1 MIPHLFPGRF
11 SLRRSLLVLLT
22 LASAGAVLRAQP
34 ASATFRPSLINSY
47 SGGFTSSGKGQ
58 LTRGDAFV
66 GEVSLAR
73 FDFSVSGRVP
83 LSEYILFIPGFAYE
97 HTTFDATSG
106 TPLPGSVQ
114 EISASLGFRGAL
126 APTWAWGAF
135 LRPGFYGDF
144 KRLGS
149 DSFNVPLFL
158 TTFYVP
164 HDGLT
169 WIFGVS
175 VNAFN
180 NQPVLPA
187 LGVRWKFDPAWE
199 LEVGFPRTGVT
210 YHASP
215 QLAWRAGLTVAGG
228 NYRITESLGVPAP
241 GIRRLANTYLAVTEV
256 RVGAVVTYTF
266 ANGLDLDLGAGIT
279 TLRRFDYPDRN
290 YRLNGADVG
299 WVSLALNQRL

>member
-1 MIPHLFPGRF
+1 MIPRLFACPLPFRRF
-11 SLRRSLLVLLT
+11 LTVLLT
-22 LASAGAVLRAQP
+22 LLTAASVLRAQP

-47 SGGFTSSGKGQ
+47 SGGFTASGKGP
-58 LTRGDAFV
+58 LTRGAASV
-66 GEVSLAR
+66 GEVSLTR

-83 LSEYILFIPGFAYE
+83 VSEHILFLPGLAYT
-97 HTTFDATSG
+97 HTTFDASSG

-114 EISASLGFRGAL
+114 EISASLGFRGVL

-149 DSFNVPLFL
+149 DSFNVPLLL
-158 TTFYVP
+158 TTFYTP
-164 HDGLT
+164 HDGLV

-175 VNAFN
+175 VNRFS
-180 NQPVLPA
+180 NQSVLPA
-187 LGVRWKFDPAWE
+187 LGVRWKFDPSWE
-199 LEVGFPRTGVT
+199 LEVGFPRTGLT

-215 QLAWRAGLTVAGG
+215 RLAWRAGLTMAGG
-228 NYRITESLGVPAP
+228 NYRITDNLGIPAP
-241 GIRRLANTYLAVTEV
+241 GINRLANTYLAVTEV
-256 RVGAVVTYTF
+256 RVGAGVTYTF
-266 ANGLDLDLGAGIT
+266 GNGLDLDLGAGFT

-299 WVSLALNQRL
+299 WFSLALNQRL